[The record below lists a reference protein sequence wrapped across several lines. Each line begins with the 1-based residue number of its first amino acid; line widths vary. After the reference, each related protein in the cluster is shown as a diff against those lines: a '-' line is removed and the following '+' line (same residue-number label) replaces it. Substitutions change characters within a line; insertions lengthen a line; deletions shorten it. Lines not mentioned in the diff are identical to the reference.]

1 MALSKTK
8 DIEEIDD
15 LFEMFQAM
23 AALGI
28 SCKGLQTL
36 DELKRRARDELSQTT
51 NKPSWKAG
59 QV

>member
-1 MALSKTK
+1 MALRKAK
-8 DIEEIDD
+8 NIEEIDD
-15 LFEMFQAM
+15 LFEMFQAL

-36 DELKRRARDELSQTT
+36 DDLKRRARDELSQTP
-51 NKPSWKAG
+51 NKPSWEAG